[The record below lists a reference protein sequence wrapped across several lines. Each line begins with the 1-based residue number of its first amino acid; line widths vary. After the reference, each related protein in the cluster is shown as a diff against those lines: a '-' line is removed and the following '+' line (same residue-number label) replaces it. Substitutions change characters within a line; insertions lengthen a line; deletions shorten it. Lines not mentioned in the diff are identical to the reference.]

1 VVAEI
6 GFAIMNAGMVED
18 CTVICG
24 DGLEG
29 DVSYG
34 LPYD

>member
-1 VVAEI
+1 MVAEI

-24 DGLEG
+24 DVLEG

-34 LPYD
+34 SLYA